1 MIEDSV
7 CLCATSQYRYT
18 HAGMQDTKKTLEI
31 YREFL
36 YPRMR
41 ELGLKDLV
49 EDNASPHNND
59 TIRQSHRDHGI
70 RLVGYTANQEQKDEI
85 RRLIELQTRSYR
97 SVTHA

>member
-59 TIRQSHRDHGI
+59 PGTTI
-70 RLVGYTANQEQKDEI
+70 L
-85 RRLIELQTRSYR
+85 
-97 SVTHA
+97 